1 MKLEQLYQDYNELSS
16 EEKLYFISQYR
27 QRRSED
33 LRKEVV
39 GKKGKKSNTVELTT
53 AEKLLLKTLGIT
65 QKDLKALKAMQESL
79 PEPEESE
86 EDVAVLFDESNI
98 LLEDN

>member
-33 LRKEVV
+33 LSKEVV
-39 GKKGKKSNTVELTT
+39 GKKGKKSNTVKLTT

-86 EDVAVLFDESNI
+86 EDVAVLFDVISF
-98 LLEDN
+98 